1 MKKKVLNIVLVL
13 VSLILLEVF
22 SQSFI
27 FFYEK
32 KYSIFLKPFLNI
44 LINPKVTNYE
54 IQWDY
59 KKNKIKP
66 GKYKNQ
72 FTSYTINSM
81 GFRGSEFN
89 FKKKNNT
96 TRIITFG
103 GSTTI
108 GLESPDNKTY
118 PYLLE
123 QKLNQSQIGNFEVFN
138 MGLPS
143 KSLNFIKN
151 LFLTEAYKYDPDVII
166 IYSNRNSIMYDGG
179 STEPF
184 FDKIKNQKIIQINYF
199 LQENIM
205 TYRLLYKFLKKIK
218 NLNLKSEYLFSP
230 FNNKGISYEYLI
242 NGYKNSLIEIIN
254 FSKSKEIKTIL
265 VKQAYYFEP
274 NIIDEINKFSNEEL
288 IKLYKEKFF
297 IKKYNLSE
305 EDNFWII
312 FGSILN
318 KNLDFFINYD
328 NVIIV
333 DPIKNLLTSK
343 QNFTDYLHLTPEGN
357 TILANEIFSSIINN
371 LKKFKN

>member
-118 PYLLE
+118 PFLLE